1 MKLTKTH
8 LLSLRIVVLFTVAIL
23 STFLGDYLHLF
34 LGDWKCD
41 GSGKRYL
48 EGIYVLYERC
58 NYSLCNLH
66 DSSWHWGYRH
76 WIYFVMC
83 ITLFII
89 QVVDIINF
97 SSKKLQ

>member
-1 MKLTKTH
+1 MKITKTH
-8 LLSLRIVVLFTVAIL
+8 LLSLRIIVLFTIAIL
-23 STFLGDYLHLF
+23 STF

-48 EGIYVLYERC
+48 DDVYVMYERC
-58 NYSLCNLH
+58 NYSICSLH
-66 DSSWHWGYRH
+66 DPSWHWGYRH

-89 QVVDIINF
+89 QLVDIINF
-97 SSKKLQ
+97 SSKKP